1 MSNYGEQICRSME
14 IIVAKR
20 LEGLHYDRTIVC
32 TITDDTLSQ
41 EGKYT
46 VCYADTNNFTAYS
59 HLTNLREG
67 DTVYVSIPEGDW
79 NEQKTIVSKK
89 SRDDNEAFVY
99 LRPFTRL
106 VDITNNINENSEQVD
121 LIANEAQIVQQN
133 GKDLT
138 DANGDYVC
146 ESKGETYKT
155 IYSWK
160 YDSNKDMPPLVGY
173 TRLGI
178 RGEFQS
184 WLKEE
189 GLVAGEYGLRL
200 IIYAENKNTIEKD
213 AETGETIMDNATTHN
228 YVIYLNQDDMNG
240 DPYNFQ
246 SFYAQEK
253 IVDISAIER
262 INRIDIEFYQKG
274 NFANDKGE
282 INLALEDWDKR
293 PKVMPNLFVR
303 DVYVS
308 LGYGV
313 EEFDEEKVLVYTL
326 DKETYG
332 AEWVNGTENHKEI
345 FLRWIHKDEKGNFS
359 VITEDSDLKY
369 EIRWYKY
376 ELGHASADEY
386 SGVYWKQ
393 LSEQHWDNK
402 SNSWTYL
409 IQDPKWEAYNTTK
422 DPNWKEKDPTE
433 LDDDVYLPDFQ
444 STWCIPE
451 ITLQDEAIKAIIVYD
466 TKIIRSNILE
476 FKNQLGVVSQ
486 PTVDAMS
493 ALTVRCD
500 DLSNGNYLIYDL
512 GGQLVDQAD
521 KDKKRHLIP
530 YFKDIE
536 LTEAEWLEWLIPRTN
551 TMISLKGY
559 WVDNVS
565 EPFDYIFS
573 EKELEEYACQGYD
586 KDGEP
591 IYYPDGK
598 YHIRFE
604 GDLTEALGK
613 KQITYTINNYY
624 SQWNNNNTIQ
634 CRIRK
639 KGNEYST
646 TKELT
651 FGHAGNNGTKW
662 TFVLDFKG
670 NQNAVTIGGTEAV
683 IVEAHLYDYSNKE
696 IDISK
701 ETITWSWKNGAN
713 GLGTRATGIKTE
725 VEITNTLSSVPI
737 KNYHILQA
745 NINYNDSF
753 KLEAY
758 LPIPI
763 RSATQYAYITGTT
776 QITYDTA
783 GHIIAYRQLPYSLYD
798 KNGNKQNVGWT
809 LTNTE
814 TDARY
819 SPILVPEKKEEG
831 KEQYL
836 KPLSVYVD
844 DTNKEVCVSA
854 SNGITTVWSQ
864 PLLFLQNRY
873 PTSMI
878 NEWDGNLVIDNQNNA
893 VLAAQVIAGK
903 KDTQNRFSGVILGD
917 IGSSSNVEQQ
927 FNNTTGLYGYS
938 EGEQS
943 YALLESGI
951 AYFGKSGKGRIYF
964 DGNSGTIKSSDW
976 DDSNVG
982 MLIDIDNGT
991 LKMHSAEGN
1000 KDSNFLA
1007 VNITY
1012 DTYTPGMY
1020 HYWQQYKLIDSPNFD
1035 STIQY
1040 YRASSFKRATFLT
1053 ASSYIKK
1060 TYYILNSSSGAYEL
1074 APDTYNSSNIYYY
1087 PIGYSYTSLVKDQA
1101 SYKPNTYYQMMSSKT
1116 YTKDTIGI
1124 YNPTYTY
1131 YYDSNNGDTA
1141 TAKRYIQLDA
1151 DQPLNGYPL
1160 SIGLASTPSGRNFR
1174 VKWDGTV
1181 YIENGE
1187 FAGEIN
1193 ATTGTLGNLTVNGT
1207 LSGGIIDGAFIHG
1220 SQIVGTYVDAD
1231 QLYANFGKIGGWYI
1245 TDNTLESAGYSFTGG
1260 TLTKTILDAATGTIT
1275 ANKIITNLG
1284 RIGGWY
1290 ITENGFSNQE
1300 TFNLDSP
1307 AKGLIALSS
1316 TKGIIHGA
1324 TIQAGLLKGA
1334 GNLGTFDTGIDVE
1347 GYMRFYQPNST
1358 TIGKETKNMG
1368 YLGAMAS
1375 DFDSTTTDDDRPGLG
1390 MGYYNGSGKC
1400 VSQFKTTEVNVGF
1413 KYLLDGTK
1421 AVGYIS
1427 IGGIT
1432 DVGVGLAS
1440 QNDYPISVSRMASSG
1455 SVLQSVSMKSG
1466 QGLKLSSDK
1475 DNSIQIHDDANKI
1488 TLTANEIN
1496 LGTQFKITST
1506 SGSEKIEIT
1515 SPIGITS
1522 DKFKLAV
1529 DTGNVEIGGT
1539 LKVTGKSTLGQTEI
1553 GTSTSPQ
1560 QFDAYGA
1567 ANFYNPV
1574 KIQNSATLEVGGK
1587 ITATSGIDIKTS
1599 LNYSGTKENCTG
1611 IYATLA

>member
-32 TITDDTLSQ
+32 TITDDTLSK

-160 YDSNKDMPPLVGY
+160 YNSDMDMPPLVGY

-262 INRIDIEFYQKG
+262 INQIDIEFYQKG

-332 AEWVNGTENHKEI
+332 AEWVNEGTKNHKEI
-345 FLRWIHKDEKGNFS
+345 FLRWIHKDKNGNFS
-359 VITEDSDLKY
+359 VITKDSDLKY

-376 ELGHASADEY
+376 ELGHSSADEY

-393 LSEQHWDNK
+393 LSRQYWNEE
-402 SNSWTYL
+402 SGSWEYE
-409 IQDPKWEAYNTTK
+409 IQDQDWIDYNLTK
-422 DPNWKEKDPTE
+422 NTPDL
-433 LDDDVYLPDFQ
+433 LDQIHRPDFQ

-451 ITLQDEAIKAIIVYD
+451 ITLQDEAVKAIIVYD

-493 ALTVRCD
+493 ALTISCD
-500 DLSNGNYLIYDL
+500 DGSNGNYLIYDL
-512 GGQLVDQAD
+512 GGGLVDQAD
-521 KDKKRHLIP
+521 RDQIRTFIP
-530 YFKDIE
+530 HFKTSV
-536 LTEAEWLEWLIPRTN
+536 LTEAEWIEWIVPAKN
-551 TMISLKGY
+551 TMIRLVNPPAETES
-559 WVDNVS
+559 
-565 EPFDYIFS
+565 
-573 EKELEEYACQGYD
+573 
-586 KDGEP
+586 DGR
-591 IYYPDGK
+591 
-598 YHIRFE
+598 YHIRFN
-604 GDLTEALGK
+604 GDLTEQLTERDI
-613 KQITYTINNYY
+613 QYTVNSYY
-624 SQWNNNNTIQ
+624 SQWNNDNTVQ

-639 KGNEYST
+639 KGNEFSA

-670 NQNAVTIGGTEAV
+670 NQNAVTVGGTEAV

-725 VEITNTLSSVPI
+725 VEITNTLTSVPNN
-737 KNYHILQA
+737 NYHILQA
-745 NINYNDSF
+745 NIAYNNSF
-753 KLEAY
+753 NLVAY

-763 RSATQYAYITGTT
+763 RSSVHYAYITGTT

-783 GHIIAYRQLPYSLYD
+783 GHIMAYRQLPYILYD
-798 KNGNKQNVGWT
+798 KNGNKQTATWT
-809 LTNTE
+809 LKNAE
-814 TDARY
+814 TATAY
-819 SPILVPEKKEEG
+819 SPVLENKKDSY
-831 KEQYL
+831 YL

-844 DTNKEVCVSA
+844 NTNAEVCVSA
-854 SNGITTVWSQ
+854 SNGISVLWSQ
-864 PLLFLQNRY
+864 PLLILQNRY

-878 NEWDGNLVIDNQNNA
+878 NEWDGNLVVDDQNNA
-893 VLAAQVIAGK
+893 VLAAQIVAGK
-903 KDTQNRFSGVILGD
+903 KNEDNTFSGVILGN
-917 IGSSSNVEQQ
+917 ISSSGNVENQ
-927 FNNTTGLYGYS
+927 FSGTTGLYGYS
-938 EGEQS
+938 KGGQS
-943 YALLESGI
+943 YALLEDGT
-951 AYFGKSGKGRIYF
+951 AYFGKTGAGRIYF
-964 DGNSGTIKSSDW
+964 DGDKGTIKSANWNNSNTGMFIDL
-976 DDSNVG
+976 DDG
-982 MLIDIDNGT
+982 I
-991 LKMHSAEGN
+991 LKMNSAGNSATSYMSVSLNHS
-1000 KDSNFLA
+1000 
-1007 VNITY
+1007 TY
-1012 DTYTPGMY
+1012 KPNEYY
-1020 HYWQQYKLIDSPNFD
+1020 YWQRYQLINDNAFNSSIN
-1035 STIQY
+1035 Y
-1040 YRASSFKRATFLT
+1040 YRASSFTQIALNEQNYIIRTF
-1053 ASSYIKK
+1053 YIK
-1060 TYYILNSSSGAYEL
+1060 NSESGEYEL
-1074 APDTYNSSNIYYY
+1074 APDTYSSSNTYYY
-1087 PIGYSYTSLVKDQA
+1087 PTGYSYISLTSETYTA
-1101 SYKPNTYYQMMSSKT
+1101 NTYYKSTSQTFTLASG
-1116 YTKDTIGI
+1116 DT
-1124 YNPTYTY
+1124 YNPTYNY
-1131 YYDSNNGDTA
+1131 YRSTSSAN
-1141 TAKRYIQLDA
+1141 RYIQLDA
-1151 DQPLNGYPL
+1151 TEDIDYGYPL

-1193 ATTGTLGNLTVNGT
+1193 ATSGTLGNLTVNGT
-1207 LSGGIIDGAFIHG
+1207 LSGGNIIGAYISGADIYGGWVRG
-1220 SQIVGTYVDAD
+1220 SYIEAD
-1231 QLYANFGKIGGWYI
+1231 ELYAYNGIIGGWYI
-1245 TDNTLESAGYSFTGG
+1245 TQHGLKSLNG
-1260 TLTKTILDAATGTIT
+1260 KTVMSSDGTIE
-1275 ANKIITNLG
+1275 AYKIITKLG
-1284 RIGGWY
+1284 EIGGWY
-1290 ITENGFSNQE
+1290 ITQ
-1300 TFNLDSP
+1300 D
-1307 AKGLIALSS
+1307 GLTNDNPDDEITLKKAVTLTAS
-1316 TKGIIHGA
+1316 TGTIRGA
-1324 TIQAGLLKGA
+1324 TIQAGLLEGT
-1334 GNLGTFDTGIDVE
+1334 GNLGTFDTGIDVK

-1358 TIGKETKNMG
+1358 TIGTAIKDMG
-1368 YLGAMAS
+1368 YLGAMTS

-1390 MGYYNGSGKC
+1390 MGYYNSAGKC
-1400 VSQFKTTEVNVGF
+1400 VSQFKTTEANVGF

-1427 IGGIT
+1427 IGGLT

-1496 LGTQFKITST
+1496 LGTKFKITST
-1506 SGSEKIEIT
+1506 SGSEKIEID
-1515 SPIGITS
+1515 S
-1522 DKFKLAV
+1522 A
-1529 DTGNVEIGGT
+1529 

-1553 GTSTSPQ
+1553 GTSSSPQ

-1587 ITATSGIDIKTS
+1587 ITANGGIDIKTS

>member
-20 LEGLHYDRTIVC
+20 LEGLHYDRTVVC
-32 TITDDTLSQ
+32 TITDDTLSK

-99 LRPFTRL
+99 LRPFSRL
-106 VDITNNINENSEQVD
+106 VDITNNINKNSEQVG
-121 LIANEAQIVQQN
+121 LIANEAQIVQQD

-146 ESKGETYKT
+146 ESKGETYQT

-160 YDSNKDMPPLVGY
+160 YNSSKDTPPLVGY

-189 GLVAGEYGLRL
+189 GLVTGEYGLRL

-213 AETGETIMDNATTHN
+213 AETGETIMDNATLHN

-262 INRIDIEFYQKG
+262 INQIDIEFYQKG

-332 AEWVNGTENHKEI
+332 AEWVNEGTKNHKEI
-345 FLRWIHKDEKGNFS
+345 FLRWIHKDKNGNFS

-393 LSEQHWDNK
+393 LSRQYWDAE
-402 SNSWTYL
+402 SDSWKYE
-409 IQDPKWEAYNTTK
+409 IQDQAWIDYNLTK
-422 DPNWKEKDPTE
+422 NKPE
-433 LDDDVYLPDFQ
+433 LLDQIHRPDFQ

-451 ITLQDEAIKAIIVYD
+451 ITLQDEAVKAIIVYD

-493 ALTVRCD
+493 ALTISCD
-500 DLSNGNYLIYDL
+500 DGSNGNYLIYDL
-512 GGQLVDQAD
+512 GGGLVDQAD
-521 KDKKRHLIP
+521 RDKIRTFIP
-530 YFKDIE
+530 NFKTVV
-536 LTEAEWLEWLIPRTN
+536 LTEAEWIEWIVPAKN
-551 TMISLKGY
+551 TMIHL
-559 WVDNVS
+559 VNPPAAT
-565 EPFDYIFS
+565 E
-573 EKELEEYACQGYD
+573 A
-586 KDGEP
+586 DGR
-591 IYYPDGK
+591 
-598 YHIRFE
+598 YHIRFN
-604 GDLTEALGK
+604 GDLTEQLTDRDI
-613 KQITYTINNYY
+613 QYTVGGYY
-624 SQWNNNNTIQ
+624 SQWNNDNTVQ

-639 KGNEYST
+639 KGNEFSA

-670 NQNAVTIGGTEAV
+670 NQNAVTVGGTEV
-683 IVEAHLYDYSNKE
+683 VVVEAHLYDYSNKE

-737 KNYHILQA
+737 NNYHILQA

-763 RSATQYAYITGTT
+763 RSSAQYAYITGTT

-783 GHIIAYRQLPYSLYD
+783 GHIIAYRQLPYLLYD
-798 KNGNKQNVGWT
+798 RNGNKQNVGWT

-814 TDARY
+814 TDTRY

-903 KDTQNRFSGVILGD
+903 KDAYNRFSGVILGD

-951 AYFGKSGKGRIYF
+951 AYFGKAGKGRIYF

-991 LKMHSAEGN
+991 LKMHSVEGN

-1012 DTYTPGMY
+1012 DTYTPGTY
-1020 HYWQQYKLIDSPNFD
+1020 HYWQQYKLIDSANFD

-1040 YRASSFKRATFLT
+1040 YRASSFKKATFLT
-1053 ASSYIKK
+1053 ANSYIKK

-1074 APDTYNSSNIYYY
+1074 APDVYNSSNVYYY

-1101 SYKPNTYYQMMSSKT
+1101 SYKPNTYYQMMSIRT

-1160 SIGLASTPSGRNFR
+1160 SIGLASSPSGRNFR

-1207 LSGGIIDGAFIHG
+1207 LSGGIIDGAFIRG

-1231 QLYANFGKIGGWYI
+1231 QLYANLGKIGGWYI
-1245 TDNTLESAGYSFTGG
+1245 TDTTLQSASYSFTAEG
-1260 TLTKTILDAATGTIT
+1260 TPTKTILDAATGTIT

-1284 RIGGWY
+1284 QIGGWY
-1290 ITENGFSNQE
+1290 ITKNGFSNQE
-1300 TFNLDSP
+1300 TFNLDNP
-1307 AKGLIALSS
+1307 TKGLIALSS
-1316 TKGIIHGA
+1316 TKGVIHGA

-1375 DFDSTTTDDDRPGLG
+1375 DFDSSTTDDDKPGLG
-1390 MGYYNGSGKC
+1390 MGYYNSSGQC

-1413 KYLLDGTK
+1413 KYLVNGTK

-1427 IGGIT
+1427 IGGIS

-1440 QNDYPISVSRMASSG
+1440 QNDYPISISRMASGG

-1466 QGLKLSSDK
+1466 QGLKLSGDK

-1496 LGTQFKITST
+1496 LGTKFKITST

-1539 LKVTGKSTLGQTEI
+1539 LKVTGDTTLNTTTIGSDSSPKAFTVTGASTFKNSVTLTG
-1553 GTSTSPQ
+1553 
-1560 QFDAYGA
+1560 
-1567 ANFYNPV
+1567 
-1574 KIQNSATLEVGGK
+1574 SATNLAVGGATTLTGAVTTTAGLKVGTNLEVGGTTTLTGK
-1587 ITATSGIDIKTS
+1587 LTANGG
-1599 LNYSGTKENCTG
+1599 LAVSGTVTG
-1611 IYATLA
+1611 VYATLK